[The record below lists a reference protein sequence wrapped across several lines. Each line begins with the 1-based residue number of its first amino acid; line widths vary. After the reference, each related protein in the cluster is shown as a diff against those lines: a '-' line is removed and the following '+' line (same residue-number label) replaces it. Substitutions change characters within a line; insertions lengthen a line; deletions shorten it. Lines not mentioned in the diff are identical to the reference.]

1 MILKNLGRRKG
12 RTILTILSIGIG
24 ISAIIALGTLANGLE
39 AGYNSMMAGS
49 KADLVLSQPNAFD
62 ISFSVVDEDVGDTLE
77 NMPEVASSSGMLQ
90 GLVQSEDLPYFFV
103 YGYPKD
109 SFILDRF
116 QIMDGVGLYS
126 SESQKMKGTPILLGS
141 AAAEMLNKTPGDSI
155 RLMDSVYRIV
165 GIYETGETLED
176 RGALLDLP
184 DAQSLIGMQRQVS
197 LFYIQLKDPGLKD
210 RFQARVDRLWS
221 DLSLSGTDDFASK
234 QLMITVLH
242 AYVIGIAGLA
252 IVIGGVG
259 MMNGQLMSVM
269 ERTHEIGVLRAL
281 GWSRLRV
288 MSLILGESILV
299 GIIGGLVGMLLGW
312 LSLYGISNSAT
323 LLSGIEDHITS
334 TLLLQAFTVVLPLG
348 IIGGLYPAWRASQL
362 EPVEALRYEG
372 GTMSGSVRRLPV
384 GGMAVQSLW
393 QRIART
399 LLTLGAIGLTVGG
412 ISAMEGVIRGAG
424 DALTDIATG
433 TAAEIMIRQAD
444 APSSSQSILDQRI
457 GTKLAVLPEVD
468 HVSGIIMTAVN
479 LPEAGSLF
487 MLQGYAPNEFAIRR
501 INVVEGNLLT
511 GNHQILLGGVMAE
524 ALGKGAGDTIQ
535 LGGKRFRIIGVF
547 ETGVAWEEMGG
558 IITLRDAQSFIGRPR
573 KVTMYAVKVENPA
586 QAEGLVMQIN
596 AQFPEA
602 YAALSGEF
610 VEQTPDMKLS
620 NLLLNSISVLAVGV
634 GGVGVLNT
642 MLMAVLE
649 RTREI
654 GVLRALGWRRRNVLG
669 LIMREA
675 LLLGFIGGIVG
686 IGIALG
692 ITYLMGQA
700 PTIGEALTPIWG
712 WDIFIRSLLVA
723 VILGLVGGLYPAY
736 RATQFEPVEAL
747 RYE

>member
-12 RTILTILSIGIG
+12 RTLLTILSIGIG

-62 ISFSVVDEDVGDTLE
+62 ISFSVVDEEIGEILKD
-77 NMPEVASSSGMLQ
+77 MPEVASSSGMLQ

-103 YGYPKD
+103 YGYPRD

-116 QIMDGVGLYS
+116 QIIEGVGLYA
-126 SESQKMKGTPILLGS
+126 SEAQKTKGTPILLGS
-141 AAAEMLNKTPGDSI
+141 SAAEMLNKAPGDSI
-155 RLMDSVYRIV
+155 RLMDSIYRIV
-165 GIYETGETLED
+165 GIYQTGESLED
-176 RGALLDLP
+176 RGAILDLP
-184 DAQSLIGMQRQVS
+184 DAQTLVGMQRQVS
-197 LFYIQLKDPGLKD
+197 LFYIQLKDPALSE
-210 RFQARVDRLWS
+210 RFKARVDRLWS
-221 DLSLSGTDDFASK
+221 DLSLSSTDDFASK

-242 AYVIGIAGLA
+242 AYVVGIAGLS

-259 MMNGQLMSVM
+259 MMNGQLMAVM

-281 GWSRLRV
+281 GWSRWRI
-288 MSLILGESILV
+288 MSLILGESLLI
-299 GIIGGLVGMLLGW
+299 GIIGGVVGLLLGW
-312 LSLYGISNSAT
+312 GSLYGISSTTT
-323 LLSGIEDHITS
+323 LLSGIKDNIDS
-334 TLLLQAFTVVLPLG
+334 QLLMQAFTVVLPLG
-348 IIGGLYPAWRASQL
+348 IIGGMYPAWRASRL

-372 GTMSGSVRRLPV
+372 GTLSGSVRRLPF

-399 LLTLGAIGLTVGG
+399 LLTLGAIGLTVGS
-412 ISAMEGVIRGAG
+412 ISALEGVIRGAG
-424 DALTDIATG
+424 DALTDIAMG

-444 APSSSQSILDQRI
+444 APSSSQSVLDQRI
-457 GTKLAVLPEVD
+457 GTKLASLPEVES
-468 HVSGIIMTAVN
+468 VSGIIMTAVN

-501 INVVEGNLLT
+501 INVVEGNPLS
-511 GNHQILLGGVMAE
+511 GNRQILIGRVMAE
-524 ALGKGAGDTIQ
+524 ALNKGAGDTIQ
-535 LGGKRFRIIGVF
+535 LGGKRFRIVGVF

-573 KVTMYAVKVENPA
+573 KVTMYAVKVGDPA
-586 QAEGLVMQIN
+586 LAEGLVASIN

-602 YAALSGEF
+602 YASLSGEF

-620 NLLLNSISVLAVGV
+620 NLLLGAISILAVGV
-634 GGVGVLNT
+634 GGIGVLNT

-669 LIMREA
+669 LIMQEA
-675 LLLGFIGGIVG
+675 MLLGITGGFVG
-686 IGIALG
+686 IGIAFV

-700 PTIGEALTPIWG
+700 PTIGEVLTPIWG

-723 VILGLVGGLYPAY
+723 ITLGMVGGLYPAY
-736 RATQFEPVEAL
+736 RATRFQPVEAL

>member
-24 ISAIIALGTLANGLE
+24 VSAIIALGTLANGLE

-62 ISFSVVDEDVGDTLE
+62 ISFSVVDEAIGDTLKD
-77 NMPEVASSSGMLQ
+77 MPEVASSSGMLQ

-116 QIMDGVGLYS
+116 QIVDGAGLYS
-126 SESQKMKGTPILLGS
+126 PESKSMKGTPILLGS
-141 AAAEMLNKTPGDSI
+141 SAAEMLNKGPGDSI

-165 GIYETGETLED
+165 GIYQTGETLED

-184 DAQSLIGMQRQVS
+184 DAQSLVGMQRQVS
-197 LFYIQLKDPGLKD
+197 LFYIQLKDPGLSE
-210 RFQARVDRLWS
+210 RFTARVDRLWS
-221 DLSLSGTDDFASK
+221 DLSLSSTDDFASK

-252 IVIGGVG
+252 ILIGGVG
-259 MMNGQLMSVM
+259 MMNGQLMAVM

-281 GWSRLRV
+281 GWSRWRV

-299 GIIGGLVGMLLGW
+299 GVIGGLVGMFLGW
-312 LSLYGISNSAT
+312 AALYGISNTAT
-323 LLSGIEDHITS
+323 LLSGIEQYISTS
-334 TLLLQAFTVVLPLG
+334 LLLQAFTIVLPLG

-393 QRIART
+393 QRVART

-424 DALTDIATG
+424 DALTDIAMG

-501 INVVEGNLLT
+501 INVVEGDLLT
-511 GNHQILLGGVMAE
+511 GNRQILLGRVMAE

-535 LGGKRFRIIGVF
+535 LGGKRFRIVGVF

-558 IITLRDAQSFIGRPR
+558 IITLRDAQAFIGRPR
-573 KVTMYAVKVENPA
+573 KVTMYAVKVADPTIA
-586 QAEGLVMQIN
+586 QAIVTQIN
-596 AQFPEA
+596 TQFPQA

-620 NLLLNSISVLAVGV
+620 NLLLGAISVLAVGV

-675 LLLGFIGGIVG
+675 LLLGIVGGIVG
-686 IGIALG
+686 IGIAFG
-692 ITYLMGQA
+692 ITSLMASA
-700 PTIGEALTPIWG
+700 PTIGEALTPIWD
-712 WDIFIRSLLVA
+712 WDIFVRSLLVA
-723 VILGLVGGLYPAY
+723 ITLGVVGGLYPAY

>member
-12 RTILTILSIGIG
+12 RTLLTILSIGIG

-62 ISFSVVDEDVGDTLE
+62 ISFSVVDEEIGEILKD
-77 NMPEVASSSGMLQ
+77 MPEVASSSGMLQ

-103 YGYPKD
+103 YGYPRG

-116 QIMDGVGLYS
+116 QIIEGVGLYA
-126 SESQKMKGTPILLGS
+126 SEAQKTKGTPILLGS
-141 AAAEMLNKTPGDSI
+141 SAAEMLNKAPGDSI
-155 RLMDSVYRIV
+155 RLMDSIYRII
-165 GIYETGETLED
+165 GIYQTGESLED

-184 DAQSLIGMQRQVS
+184 DAQTLVGMQRQVS
-197 LFYIQLKDPGLKD
+197 LFYIQLKDPALSE
-210 RFQARVDRLWS
+210 RFKARVDRLWS
-221 DLSLSGTDDFASK
+221 DLSLSSTDDFASK

-242 AYVIGIAGLA
+242 AYVVGIAGLS

-259 MMNGQLMSVM
+259 MMNGQLMAVM

-281 GWSRLRV
+281 GWSRWRI
-288 MSLILGESILV
+288 MSLILGESLLI
-299 GIIGGLVGMLLGW
+299 GIIGGVVGLLLGW
-312 LSLYGISNSAT
+312 GSLYGISSTTT
-323 LLSGIEDHITS
+323 LLSGIKDNIDS
-334 TLLLQAFTVVLPLG
+334 QLLMQAFTVVLPLG
-348 IIGGLYPAWRASQL
+348 IIGGMYPAWRASRL

-372 GTMSGSVRRLPV
+372 GTLSGSVRRLPF

-399 LLTLGAIGLTVGG
+399 LLTLGAIGLTVGS
-412 ISAMEGVIRGAG
+412 ISALEGVIRGAG
-424 DALTDIATG
+424 DALTDIAMG

-444 APSSSQSILDQRI
+444 APSSSQSVLDQRI
-457 GTKLAVLPEVD
+457 GTKLASLPEVES
-468 HVSGIIMTAVN
+468 VSGIIMTAVN

-501 INVVEGNLLT
+501 INVVEGNPLS
-511 GNHQILLGGVMAE
+511 GNRQILIGRVMAE
-524 ALGKGAGDTIQ
+524 ALNKGAGDTIQ
-535 LGGKRFRIIGVF
+535 LGGKRFRIVGVF

-573 KVTMYAVKVENPA
+573 KVTMYAVKVGDPA
-586 QAEGLVMQIN
+586 LAEGLVASIN

-602 YAALSGEF
+602 YASLSGEF

-620 NLLLNSISVLAVGV
+620 NLLLGAISILAVGV
-634 GGVGVLNT
+634 GGIGVLNT

-669 LIMREA
+669 LIMQEA
-675 LLLGFIGGIVG
+675 MLLGITGGFVG
-686 IGIALG
+686 IGIAFV

-700 PTIGEALTPIWG
+700 PTIGEVLTPIWG

-723 VILGLVGGLYPAY
+723 ITLGMVGGLYPAY
-736 RATQFEPVEAL
+736 RATRFQPVEAL

>member
-12 RTILTILSIGIG
+12 RTLLTILSIGIG

-62 ISFSVVDEDVGDTLE
+62 ISFSVVDEEVGAVLST
-77 NMPEVASSSGMLQ
+77 MPEVASSSGMLQ

-103 YGYPKD
+103 YGYPRE
-109 SFILDRF
+109 SFILERF
-116 QIMDGVGLYS
+116 QIIEGVSLYS
-126 SESQKMKGTPILLGS
+126 PETRKLKGTPILLGS
-141 AAAEMLNKTPGDSI
+141 AAAEMLNKVPGDSI

-176 RGALLDLP
+176 RGALMDLP
-184 DAQSLIGMQRQVS
+184 DAQTLVGMQRQVS
-197 LFYIQLKDPGLKD
+197 LFYIQLEDPSLSD
-210 RFQARVDRLWS
+210 RFQARVNRLWP
-221 DLSLSGTDDFASK
+221 DLSLSSTDDFASK

-259 MMNGQLMSVM
+259 MMNGQLMAVM

-281 GWSRLRV
+281 GWSRWRV

-299 GIIGGLVGMLLGW
+299 GIFGGLVGMLLGW
-312 LSLYGISNSAT
+312 LLLYGISNSAT
-323 LLSGIEDHITS
+323 LLSGIEKHIS
-334 TLLLQAFTVVLPLG
+334 SGLLLQAFTLVLPLG
-348 IIGGLYPAWRASQL
+348 ILGGLYPAWRASQL

-372 GTMSGSVRRLPV
+372 GTMSGSVRRLPI

-393 QRIART
+393 QRVART
-399 LLTLGAIGLTVGG
+399 LLTLGAIGLTVGS
-412 ISAMEGVIRGAG
+412 ISALEGVIRGAG
-424 DALTDIATG
+424 DALTDIAMG

-444 APSSSQSILDQRI
+444 APSSSQSVLDQRI
-457 GTKLAVLPEVD
+457 GTKLASLPEVES
-468 HVSGIIMTAVN
+468 VSGIIMTAVN

-501 INVVEGNLLT
+501 INVVEGNPLS
-511 GNHQILLGGVMAE
+511 GNRQILIGRVMAE
-524 ALGKGAGDTIQ
+524 ALNKGAGDTIQ
-535 LGGKRFRIIGVF
+535 LGGKRFRIVGVF

-573 KVTMYAVKVENPA
+573 KVTMYAVKVGDPA
-586 QAEGLVMQIN
+586 LAEGLVAQIN
-596 AQFPEA
+596 TLFPEV

-675 LLLGFIGGIVG
+675 LLLGIIGGFVG
-686 IGIALG
+686 IGIAFG

-700 PTIGEALTPIWG
+700 PTIGEALTPIWE
-712 WDIFIRSLLVA
+712 WDIFVRSLLVA
-723 VILGLVGGLYPAY
+723 VTLGLLGGLYPAY
-736 RATQFEPVEAL
+736 RATTFEPVEAL

>member
-24 ISAIIALGTLANGLE
+24 VSTIIALGTLANGLE

-62 ISFSVVDEDVGDTLE
+62 ISFSVVDEVIGDSLKD
-77 NMPEVASSSGMLQ
+77 MPEVASSSGMLQ

-116 QIMDGVGLYS
+116 QIVDGVGLYS
-126 SESQKMKGTPILLGS
+126 SESQTMKGTPILLGS
-141 AAAEMLNKTPGDSI
+141 SAAEMLRKGPGDSI

-165 GIYETGETLED
+165 GIYQTGETLED

-184 DAQSLIGMQRQVS
+184 DAQSLVGMQRQVS
-197 LFYIQLKDPGLKD
+197 LFYIQLKDPSLSE
-210 RFQARVDRLWS
+210 RFTARVDRLWS
-221 DLSLSGTDDFASK
+221 DLSLSSTDDFASK

-259 MMNGQLMSVM
+259 MMNGQLMAVM

-281 GWSRLRV
+281 GWSRWRV
-288 MSLILGESILV
+288 MSLILGESLLV
-299 GIIGGLVGMLLGW
+299 GIIGGLVGMFLGW
-312 LSLYGISNSAT
+312 ASLYGISSSAT
-323 LLSGIEDHITS
+323 LLSGIEDNINAQ
-334 TLLLQAFTVVLPLG
+334 LLIQAFTIVLPLG

-372 GTMSGSVRRLPV
+372 GTLSGSVRRLPV

-393 QRIART
+393 QRVART

-412 ISAMEGVIRGAG
+412 ISAMEGIIRGAG
-424 DALTDIATG
+424 EALTDIALG

-511 GNHQILLGGVMAE
+511 GNRQILLGRVMAE

-535 LGGKRFRIIGVF
+535 LGGKRFRIVGVF

-558 IITLRDAQSFIGRPR
+558 IITLRDAQAFIGRPR
-573 KVTMYAVKVENPA
+573 KVTMYAVKVEDPTMA
-586 QAEGLVMQIN
+586 QALVTQIN
-596 AQFPEA
+596 TQFPEA

-620 NLLLNSISVLAVGV
+620 NLLLGAISVLAVGV

-654 GVLRALGWRRRNVLG
+654 GVLRALGWRRRDVLG

-675 LLLGFIGGIVG
+675 LLLGIIGGIVG
-686 IGIALG
+686 IGIAFG
-692 ITYLMGQA
+692 ITSLMASA
-700 PTIGEALTPIWG
+700 PTIGEALTPIWD
-712 WDIFIRSLLVA
+712 WDIFVRSLLVA
-723 VILGLVGGLYPAY
+723 ITLGVVGGLYPAY

>member
-1 MILKNLGRRKG
+1 MIIKNLGRRKG

-103 YGYPKD
+103 YGYPKG

-116 QIMDGVGLYS
+116 QIVDGISLYS
-126 SESQKMKGTPILLGS
+126 SELQTMKGTPILLGS

-184 DAQSLIGMQRQVS
+184 DAQSLVGMQRQVS
-197 LFYIQLKDPGLKD
+197 LFYIQLKDPSLSE
-210 RFQARVDRLWS
+210 RFQSRVDRLWS

-323 LLSGIEDHITS
+323 LLSGIEDHIS
-334 TLLLQAFTVVLPLG
+334 ATLLLQAFTVVLPLG

-424 DALTDIATG
+424 DALTDIAMG

-501 INVVEGNLLT
+501 INVVEGNRLT
-511 GNHQILLGGVMAE
+511 GNHQILLGRVMAE

-535 LGGKRFRIIGVF
+535 LGGKRFRIVGVF

-573 KVTMYAVKVENPA
+573 KVTMYAVKVEDPA
-586 QAEGLVMQIN
+586 QAEGLVTQIN
-596 AQFPEA
+596 AQFSEA

-610 VEQTPDMKLS
+610 VEATPDMKLS

>member
-1 MILKNLGRRKG
+1 MIIKNLGRRKG

-116 QIMDGVGLYS
+116 QIVDGISLYS
-126 SESQKMKGTPILLGS
+126 SELQTMKGTPILLGS

-184 DAQSLIGMQRQVS
+184 DAQSLVGMQRQVS
-197 LFYIQLKDPGLKD
+197 LFYIQLKDPSLSE
-210 RFQARVDRLWS
+210 RFQSRVDRLWS

-323 LLSGIEDHITS
+323 LLSGIEDHIS
-334 TLLLQAFTVVLPLG
+334 ATLLLQAFTVVLPLG

-424 DALTDIATG
+424 DALTDIAMG

-501 INVVEGNLLT
+501 INVVEGNRLT
-511 GNHQILLGGVMAE
+511 GNHQILLGRVMAE

-535 LGGKRFRIIGVF
+535 LGGKRFRIVGVF

-573 KVTMYAVKVENPA
+573 KVTMYAVKVEDPA
-586 QAEGLVMQIN
+586 QAEGLVTQIN
-596 AQFPEA
+596 AQFSEA

-610 VEQTPDMKLS
+610 VEATPDMKLS

>member
-62 ISFSVVDEDVGDTLE
+62 ISFSVVDEEIGEILKD
-77 NMPEVASSSGMLQ
+77 MPEVASSSGMLQ

-103 YGYPKD
+103 YGYPRD

-116 QIMDGVGLYS
+116 QIIEGVGLYA
-126 SESQKMKGTPILLGS
+126 SEAQKTKGTPILLGS
-141 AAAEMLNKTPGDSI
+141 SAAEMLNKAPGDSI
-155 RLMDSVYRIV
+155 RLMDSIYRIV
-165 GIYETGETLED
+165 GIYQTGESLED
-176 RGALLDLP
+176 RGAILDLP
-184 DAQSLIGMQRQVS
+184 DAQTLVGMQRQVS
-197 LFYIQLKDPGLKD
+197 LFYIQLKDPALSE
-210 RFQARVDRLWS
+210 RFKARVDRLWS
-221 DLSLSGTDDFASK
+221 DLSLSSTDDFASK

-242 AYVIGIAGLA
+242 AYVVGIAGLS

-259 MMNGQLMSVM
+259 MMNGQLMAVM

-281 GWSRLRV
+281 GWSRWRI
-288 MSLILGESILV
+288 MSLILGESLLI
-299 GIIGGLVGMLLGW
+299 GIIGGVVGLLLGW
-312 LSLYGISNSAT
+312 GSLYGISSTTT
-323 LLSGIEDHITS
+323 LLSGIKDNIDS
-334 TLLLQAFTVVLPLG
+334 QLLMQAFTVVLPLG
-348 IIGGLYPAWRASQL
+348 IIGGMYPAWRASRL

-372 GTMSGSVRRLPV
+372 GTLSGSVRRLPL

-399 LLTLGAIGLTVGG
+399 LLTLGAIGLTVGS
-412 ISAMEGVIRGAG
+412 ISALEGVIRGAG
-424 DALTDIATG
+424 DALTDIAMG

-444 APSSSQSILDQRI
+444 APSSSQSVLDQRI
-457 GTKLAVLPEVD
+457 GTKLASLPEVES
-468 HVSGIIMTAVN
+468 VSGIIMTAVN

-501 INVVEGNLLT
+501 INVVEGNPLS
-511 GNHQILLGGVMAE
+511 GNRQILIGRVMAE
-524 ALGKGAGDTIQ
+524 ALNKDAGDTIQ
-535 LGGKRFRIIGVF
+535 LGGKRFRIVGVF

-573 KVTMYAVKVENPA
+573 KVTMYAVKVGDPA
-586 QAEGLVMQIN
+586 LAEGLVASIN

-602 YAALSGEF
+602 YASLSGEF

-620 NLLLNSISVLAVGV
+620 NLLLGAISILAVGV
-634 GGVGVLNT
+634 GGIGVLNT

-669 LIMREA
+669 LIMQEA
-675 LLLGFIGGIVG
+675 MLLGITGGFVG
-686 IGIALG
+686 IGIAFV

-700 PTIGEALTPIWG
+700 PTIGEVLTPIWG

-723 VILGLVGGLYPAY
+723 ITLGMVGGLYPAY
-736 RATQFEPVEAL
+736 RATRFQPVEAL

>member
-1 MILKNLGRRKG
+1 
-12 RTILTILSIGIG
+12 
-24 ISAIIALGTLANGLE
+24 
-39 AGYNSMMAGS
+39 MA
-49 KADLVLSQPNAFD
+49 
-62 ISFSVVDEDVGDTLE
+62 
-77 NMPEVASSSGMLQ
+77 
-90 GLVQSEDLPYFFV
+90 
-103 YGYPKD
+103 
-109 SFILDRF
+109 
-116 QIMDGVGLYS
+116 
-126 SESQKMKGTPILLGS
+126 
-141 AAAEMLNKTPGDSI
+141 
-155 RLMDSVYRIV
+155 
-165 GIYETGETLED
+165 
-176 RGALLDLP
+176 
-184 DAQSLIGMQRQVS
+184 
-197 LFYIQLKDPGLKD
+197 
-210 RFQARVDRLWS
+210 
-221 DLSLSGTDDFASK
+221 
-234 QLMITVLH
+234 
-242 AYVIGIAGLA
+242 
-252 IVIGGVG
+252 
-259 MMNGQLMSVM
+259 VM

-281 GWSRLRV
+281 GWSRWRV

-299 GIIGGLVGMLLGW
+299 GVIGGLVGMFLGW
-312 LSLYGISNSAT
+312 AALYGISNTAT
-323 LLSGIEDHITS
+323 LLSGIEQYISTS
-334 TLLLQAFTVVLPLG
+334 LLLQAFTIVLPLG

-393 QRIART
+393 QRVART

-424 DALTDIATG
+424 DALTDIAMG

-501 INVVEGNLLT
+501 INVVEGDLLT
-511 GNHQILLGGVMAE
+511 GNRQILLGRVMAE

-535 LGGKRFRIIGVF
+535 LGGKRFRIVGVF

-558 IITLRDAQSFIGRPR
+558 IITLRDAQAFIGRPR
-573 KVTMYAVKVENPA
+573 KVTMYAVKVADPTIA
-586 QAEGLVMQIN
+586 QAIVTQIN
-596 AQFPEA
+596 TQFPQA

-620 NLLLNSISVLAVGV
+620 NLLLGAISVLAVGV

-675 LLLGFIGGIVG
+675 LLLGIVGGIVG
-686 IGIALG
+686 IGIAFG
-692 ITYLMGQA
+692 ITSLMASA
-700 PTIGEALTPIWG
+700 PTIGEALTPIWD
-712 WDIFIRSLLVA
+712 WDIFVRSLLVA
-723 VILGLVGGLYPAY
+723 ITLGVVGGLYPAY